1 MEMLSSLDLFT
12 GIAGFTWGLRDI
24 AVPISYCE
32 IDTHA
37 MRILQKNMKEGCI
50 PTAPICE
57 DVAKLSSAWI
67 LENTQRQHATV
78 DVMTAGPGIVLSER
92 SSSVISLPSTP
103 FFKDHEKRDAVKAS
117 V

>member
-1 MEMLSSLDLFT
+1 MLSSLDLFT

-24 AVPISYCE
+24 AVPVSYCE
-32 IDTHA
+32 IDAHA
-37 MRILQKNMKEGCI
+37 IRILQKHMEAGCV

-57 DVAKLSSAWI
+57 DVAKLTSAWV
-67 LENTQRQHATV
+67 LENTHQQHATV
-78 DVMTAGPGIVLSER
+78 DLMTAGPGIVLSER